1 MFENAGA
8 PLHCEPGVLCNW
20 FGTQRPSTTLSVLT
34 ASHHLPGWTGLNS
47 LRWAPK
53 AIHSRPTQRST
64 ITIYIFAVGKVAL
77 LMSDIQGLGQLPSF
91 QRDNKAQEGNGCTR
105 GWTSYLDPSHSELGQ
120 RSAHLGG
127 RCLQVL
133 PAGDDFDQQGVVVRW
148 NDSALEG
155 GGAVQ
160 TDAHAFTASEDL
172 RGNRTEEQRVNNI
185 NRKNYNFMSQL
196 KVWRESR

>member
-1 MFENAGA
+1 MG
-8 PLHCEPGVLCNW
+8 
-20 FGTQRPSTTLSVLT
+20 SK
-34 ASHHLPGWTGLNS
+34 SHSQQTNTEKH
-47 LRWAPK
+47 
-53 AIHSRPTQRST
+53 HH
-64 ITIYIFAVGKVAL
+64 IYIFAVRKVAL

-172 RGNRTEEQRVNNI
+172 RGNRTEEQKVNNV

-196 KVWRESR
+196 KVWREST